1 MRKEK
6 VDLENT
12 LEFEQEAM
20 VNRLQKRLEQ
30 LELERTY
37 VVDAGHSVCFLV
49 S

>member
-1 MRKEK
+1 MQMRKEK
-6 VDLENT
+6 IDLENT

-37 VVDAGHSVCFLV
+37 VLETGA
-49 S
+49 